1 MIFALIIILVAMFI
15 LIRAFKIAGIFFF
28 ASIILI
34 VTSATNADP
43 TPCFLGI
50 FMFIVAIVIM
60 CTKVDKKAE
69 SKRTHKQKQY
79 EEKYGIIDYF
89 NKD

>member
-1 MIFALIIILVAMFI
+1 MIFALIIILVAMVI

-28 ASIILI
+28 ASTILI
-34 VTSATNADP
+34 LISVTNADT

-60 CTKVDKKAE
+60 CTKIDKKSE
-69 SKRTHKQKQY
+69 NKRTYEQKQY

-89 NKD
+89 DKD

>member
-1 MIFALIIILVAMFI
+1 MIFALIIILVAMVI

-28 ASIILI
+28 ASTILI
-34 VTSATNADP
+34 LISVTNADT

-60 CTKVDKKAE
+60 CTKVDKKSE
-69 SKRTHKQKQY
+69 NKRTYEQKQY

-89 NKD
+89 DKN

>member
-28 ASIILI
+28 TSIILI
-34 VTSATNADP
+34 VISATNADS

-60 CTKVDKKAE
+60 CTKADKKAE
-69 SKRTHKQKQY
+69 NKRTYEQKQY

-89 NKD
+89 DKD